1 MFLAQKICWK
11 GYIKPTK
18 KTTYVFGT
26 ENMLKGYIKPTKKTT
41 YVFITVEHDLSSHIQ
56 RKIIKII

>member
-41 YVFITVEHDLSSHIQ
+41 YVFGTENMLKGLH
-56 RKIIKII
+56 